1 MRANLL
7 LILLAVVVA
16 AIGCNSGN
24 SIVGPQPYHSG
35 LTSVLTPTPP
45 DIAGTAAIY
54 GSISNLTAAGLTL
67 TTADGKT
74 YDITFSAGTMV
85 RNRDGLVDV
94 GTSELSDGMMVT
106 VVGVPVGLSSQAK
119 VRASLIII
127 NSGVVN
133 QEIMSVS

>member
-1 MRANLL
+1 MRTLL
-7 LILLAVVVA
+7 LLSMLVVVVA

-24 SIVGPQPYHSG
+24 SIVGPQPHHSG

-45 DIAGTAAIY
+45 DIAGTIAVY
-54 GSISNLTAAGLTL
+54 GSISNLTAAGLTI
-67 TTADGKT
+67 TTADGRS

-85 RNRDGLVDV
+85 RYKDGVVDV

-106 VVGVPVGLSSQAK
+106 VVGVPVGLPSQAK